1 MKRWNGTLNDAR
13 CASASPGRTTL
24 HVSQHNISFN
34 TMHNLSEWVFWRCW
48 KSMLWKWQYC
58 SMDEMDWM
66 YAMHMYMWLYSTHSL
81 SPSLSPYI
89 TDFCAI
95 FLSTYMSSARH
106 AMKATNKSGS
116 YNMYCTQVFI
126 HLNML
131 YSLWTRELS
140 SCQYAMHITHFASAQ
155 NQESASKLKMG
166 RRREDSWWDKKK
178 DSDKWRRNW
187 HARIHF

>member
-13 CASASPGRTTL
+13 CASASPGRATL
-24 HVSQHNISFN
+24 HVSQHNISSN

-66 YAMHMYMWLYSTHSL
+66 DALHMYPL
-81 SPSLSPYI
+81 SLSPYI
-89 TDFCAI
+89 ADFCAI
-95 FLSTYMSSARH
+95 FSSTYMSSARH

-126 HLNML
+126 HLNMA

-140 SCQYAMHITHFASAQ
+140 SCQYAMHITHFTCAQ
-155 NQESASKLKMG
+155 DQESASKLKMG
-166 RRREDSWWDKKK
+166 RRREDEAGEIKK

-187 HARIHF
+187 HTRIHF